1 MTGAVD
7 ICRAHEATDIQ
18 MKRITSQ
25 NGTSEEIN
33 KAQMLRR
40 KMRSYG
46 KNEPVK
52 YNKPNP
58 KTDQGSKSRA
68 CMFCNNHHEFKRNLC
83 PAFNKN
89 CDNCGK
95 KIILRFLIKILKVQG
110 LQVGP
115 MEVDQKE
122 IFPEKI
128 FILWMTVR
136 TLDSSESLL
145 KVDSVYL
152 TRPKQTINPNTAV
165 RKQWIA

>member
-1 MTGAVD
+1 MSLRKKLLSEAKLTLTGAVD

-33 KAQMLRR
+33 KAQMLRS

-83 PAFNKN
+83 PAFNKS
-89 CDNCGK
+89 CDNCVEK
-95 KIILRFLIKILKVQG
+95 NHSAVSCKNFKSSRFTS
-110 LQVGP
+110 
-115 MEVDQKE
+115 KE
-122 IFPEKI
+122 NFPQKI

-136 TLDSSESLL
+136 TLTSQNHS
-145 KVDSVYL
+145 
-152 TRPKQTINPNTAV
+152 
-165 RKQWIA
+165 